1 MDRSSYVVDVYL
13 RKEMS
18 KGGKDIYIYIYIYIP
33 ASVPQWYSESQ
44 IKLWLI
50 IRILLSV
57 LNYHIIIFHG
67 VIRRGN
73 YCLVILTH

>member
-1 MDRSSYVVDVYL
+1 MDRSSYVVDVYF

-18 KGGKDIYIYIYIYIP
+18 KGGKNIYIYIP

-57 LNYHIIIFHG
+57 LNYHLIIFQG
-67 VIRRGN
+67 VIGREN
-73 YCLVILTH
+73 HCLVILTH